1 MAAPKKTI
9 WDLEPRTRAKHA
21 ILRRY
26 LQAWAP
32 ILTQGGFPEIMY
44 VDGFAGPGRYSEGED
59 GSPAIALRA
68 ALSLRA
74 QVGATIRFV
83 FVEKNEERA
92 GALSEI
98 VNDLDTPDNFQIEVY
113 GGESFETAFSKVLD
127 TYNNAGRPLPP
138 TFAFVDP
145 FGWSGVPFS
154 TVREIMSHR
163 SCEVLVNFMYEEI
176 NRFLGHPDQEEN
188 FDTFFG
194 THEWR
199 EGVGLAGPQ
208 ARNRF
213 LHDLYGRKLRD
224 AAGAKYVRTFE
235 MRNERDVVDYYLFYA
250 TNNILGLKKMK
261 EAMWRVDQGGEFRFS
276 DATDRNQAV
285 LFGNE
290 PRFDILERQLLAHFG
305 GRDATVAEI
314 EHFVLAETAFRE
326 THYKQI
332 LKPLELAEPPMIEVI
347 DPPPQR
353 KRGTYPERFKSMRL
367 RFRPDSS

>member
-1 MAAPKKTI
+1 
-9 WDLEPRTRAKHA
+9 
-21 ILRRY
+21 
-26 LQAWAP
+26 
-32 ILTQGGFPEIMY
+32 MY
-44 VDGFAGPGRYSEGED
+44 VDGFAGPGRYSEGEV
-59 GSPAIALRA
+59 GSPVIALRV
-68 ALSLRA
+68 ALEQHA
-74 QVGATIRFV
+74 QIRATIRFV

-92 GALSEI
+92 GVLREI
-98 VNDLDTPDNFQIEVY
+98 VNDLDTSPTFQIEVS
-113 GGESFETAFSKVLD
+113 GGESFETAFNKVLD

-154 TVREIMSHR
+154 IVREIMSRR

-199 EGVGLAGPQ
+199 EGVGLAGSQ

-213 LHDLYGRKLRD
+213 LHDLYGRQLRD
-224 AAGAKYVRTFE
+224 AAGAKYVRSFE

-250 TNNILGLKKMK
+250 TNNMLGLKKMK

-290 PRFDILERQLLAHFG
+290 PRFDLLQRQLVAHFR
-305 GRDATVAEI
+305 GRDASVEEI
-314 EHFVLAETAFRE
+314 EEFVLAETAFRE
-326 THYKQI
+326 THYKRQV
-332 LKPLELAEPPMIEVI
+332 LRPLELAESSMIQVI
-347 DPPPQR
+347 DPPPGR
-353 KRGTYPERFKSMRL
+353 RRGTYSEKSMRL
-367 RFRPDSS
+367 RFKTGIF